1 MAEEHIG
8 PSEEQPSTSECQPPS
23 HDSPVEENI
32 ISKYLIQPEIPI
44 KPTNKA
50 TTSTHQT
57 GARIVTSQ
65 QFLKVLQE
73 KEEEK
78 KQLEGKKVK
87 KIRESEKRKNR
98 NYKRGSTEKKGGKI
112 H

>member
-1 MAEEHIG
+1 M
-8 PSEEQPSTSECQPPS
+8 
-23 HDSPVEENI
+23 EENE
-32 ISKYLIQPEIPI
+32 ISKYLTLPDIPI

-73 KEEEK
+73 KEEKK
-78 KQLEGKKVK
+78 KQLE
-87 KIRESEKRKNR
+87 EEKRLRKLER
-98 NYKRGSTEKKGGKI
+98 EKKERKGTTKRGSTEKKG
-112 H
+112 